1 MAFLLPIIKKNYSN
15 IYLQMVIH
23 INSSKYPICLIPC
36 RLKTI
41 YILIFLDMTYFI
53 HNRFSPSLLL
63 TEECHR
69 KHQ

>member
-1 MAFLLPIIKKNYSN
+1 MAFLLSIIKRNYSN

-41 YILIFLDMTYFI
+41 YILKFLNMTYFI
-53 HNRFSPSLLL
+53 HNCFSPSLLL
-63 TEECHR
+63 TEQWHR
-69 KHQ
+69 KH